1 MPTTFHYRFVT
12 DTCRD
17 IGQIEADDVQ
27 DAFFKVLTADTGDGT
42 PRWKHYGIS
51 DAVLNRSLIPHDAEL
66 VDVTSGSH
74 KYSLDLRKAGTRKRK
89 PVRVLDA
96 WS

>member
-1 MPTTFHYRFVT
+1 MPNTFHFRFVT
-12 DTCRD
+12 DVARD
-17 IGQIEADDVQ
+17 VGQIDADDAR
-27 DAFFKVLTADTGDGT
+27 DAASKVLLADAGNGI
-42 PRWKHYGIS
+42 PRWKAYGIS
-51 DAVLNRSLIPHDAEL
+51 DKVLQRIPLKAEL
-66 VDVTSGSH
+66 VDITSGSH